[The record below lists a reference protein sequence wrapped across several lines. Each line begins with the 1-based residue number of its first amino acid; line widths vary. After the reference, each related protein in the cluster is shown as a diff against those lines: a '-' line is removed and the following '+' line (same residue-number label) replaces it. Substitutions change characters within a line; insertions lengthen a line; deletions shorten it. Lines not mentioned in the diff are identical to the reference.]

1 MPRMKRTKSRKRSPA
16 TQRRGRPKTVEE
28 YFAALPRSARSAM
41 NKMRAA
47 IRSVAPKDAT
57 ETISYGIPA
66 FKHKEILVWYAAFAD
81 HYSLFP
87 KASVIADFQD
97 ELKGLTISKGT
108 IQFPADQP
116 LPITLIK
123 KIVRARVAQAETK
136 KPR

>member
-1 MPRMKRTKSRKRSPA
+1 MKRTKSSKHSLTTKRPG
-16 TQRRGRPKTVEE
+16 QPKTVDE
-28 YFAALPRSARSAM
+28 YFAALPQSARSAM

-47 IRSVAPKDAT
+47 IRSVVPKDAT

-66 FKHKEILVWYAAFAD
+66 FKHKEVLVWYAAFAD

-87 KASVIADFQD
+87 KASVIAAFQD
-97 ELKGLTISKGT
+97 ELKGLIVSKGT
-108 IQFPADQP
+108 IQLPADQP
-116 LPITLIK
+116 LPIALIK